1 MTAADWLI
9 LLVIVTSVV
18 IGLIR
23 GFVVEVMALVV
34 WAVSIIA
41 AALFAPKLADALA
54 GSIDT
59 PSGRIFLA
67 YALVFVGALLVGAI
81 VTWMLRKLVAGTGL
95 TGTDRMLGGVFGVVR
110 GGALVVIVVLMLGLT
125 PFPRETWWRNSRVL
139 PQFVELAERARA
151 MLPVRI
157 SDQIRLDGSVPE
169 SSGVLDQQ
177 LSEL

>member
-59 PSGRIFLA
+59 PSGI
-67 YALVFVGALLVGAI
+67 GSSSQS
-81 VTWMLRKLVAGTGL
+81 GL
-95 TGTDRMLGGVFGVVR
+95 IM
-110 GGALVVIVVLMLGLT
+110 
-125 PFPRETWWRNSRVL
+125 
-139 PQFVELAERARA
+139 
-151 MLPVRI
+151 
-157 SDQIRLDGSVPE
+157 
-169 SSGVLDQQ
+169 SSA
-177 LSEL
+177 